1 MFISKKTVDDLLRTA
16 FEKIL
21 KDGIRVKATKGWNT
35 ELSGVVLELQ
45 NPRARLSRTETK
57 GTVFSCL
64 GETLWYLAK
73 TNELDFIEYYL
84 HGYGKFSDDGRT
96 IYGGYGP
103 LFFKMHGEVDQIA
116 SVVRLLSRKR
126 STRQAVIQLFD
137 AKDILKPHKDVP
149 CTCTIQLLVRRN
161 KLHMFTYMR
170 SNDAYL
176 GLPHDI
182 FAFTFLQ
189 EILART
195 LGADLGRYWHA
206 TASLHLYETDY
217 SKVNR
222 FLKEGWQS
230 TTIAMPAMP
239 SGNPW
244 PSVTK
249 LLAAEEKIR
258 RGSKVSVGKTG
269 LSNYWADLVRLLQI
283 YGSAQRRQIIDIGN
297 DMVSDVYN
305 AYIEKRANVVSKKRG

>member
-1 MFISKKTVDDLLRTA
+1 
-16 FEKIL
+16 
-21 KDGIRVKATKGWNT
+21 
-35 ELSGVVLELQ
+35 
-45 NPRARLSRTETK
+45 
-57 GTVFSCL
+57 
-64 GETLWYLAK
+64 
-73 TNELDFIEYYL
+73 
-84 HGYGKFSDDGRT
+84 
-96 IYGGYGP
+96 
-103 LFFKMHGEVDQIA
+103 
-116 SVVRLLSRKR
+116 
-126 STRQAVIQLFD
+126 
-137 AKDILKPHKDVP
+137 
-149 CTCTIQLLVRRN
+149 
-161 KLHMFTYMR
+161 MR

-249 LLAAEEKIR
+249 LLVAEEKIR
-258 RGSKVSVGKTG
+258 RGSKVIVGKTG

-283 YGSAQRRQIIDIGN
+283 YGSAQRRQIIDIGS